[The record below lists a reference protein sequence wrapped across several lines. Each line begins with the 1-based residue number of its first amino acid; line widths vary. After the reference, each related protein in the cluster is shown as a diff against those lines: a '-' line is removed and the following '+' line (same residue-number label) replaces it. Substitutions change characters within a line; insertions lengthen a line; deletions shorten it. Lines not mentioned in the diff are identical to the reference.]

1 MEVFWGQFDIIGK
14 IWMLVKF
21 VHKFQVISTSVEK
34 DIGKILTDAQSAKK
48 KKNEFS
54 D

>member
-1 MEVFWGQFDIIGK
+1 MDEFLGQFDIIGK

-21 VHKFQVISTSVEK
+21 FHRFQVFLTLVEK
-34 DIGKILTDAQSAKK
+34 DIGKILTDAQSAK
-48 KKNEFS
+48 NEFS

>member
-1 MEVFWGQFDIIGK
+1 
-14 IWMLVKF
+14 MLVKF
-21 VHKFQVISTSVEK
+21 CHWFQVFLMSVEK
-34 DIGKILTDAQSAKK
+34 DISKILTDAQSG